1 MKEINDLRK
10 SFDKE
15 RKRLNHRLY
24 MMQFDWVDRP
34 IQSVAVGQEWVDF
47 KDDERRA
54 WHMRDI
60 TPPGTREVIQQFYC
74 DAGVLIPLHKHP
86 DADEV
91 IIVVS
96 GVLHLDMLNQG
107 KRTMTPFD
115 AQHIP
120 AGEIHGGVYPVA
132 SHCILILTP
141 TKNV

>member
-1 MKEINDLRK
+1 MEELRRLRASVK
-10 SFDKE
+10 KQRE
-15 RKRLNHRLY
+15 ELKRRIY
-24 MMQFDWVDRP
+24 MMQFDWVDKP

-47 KDDERRA
+47 KDDEGRA

-74 DAGVLIPLHKHP
+74 DAGVIIPPHKHP

-96 GVLHLDMLNQG
+96 GILDLEMMNQG
-107 KRTMTPFD
+107 KNRMTPFG

-120 AGEIHGGVYPVA
+120 CGEIHSGIYPVA
-132 SHCILILTP
+132 SHCIIILTP